1 MVDYVINYTQTDGD
15 TLHVINL
22 TEEEYIV
29 KSISEGTAEKV
40 TWDLENKTFIRILDK
55 EIKGLKSKIKNQKY
69 TVGECYTY
77 NKLDGISVLEEKI
90 KSNTLKLEYL
100 ENYIK

>member
-40 TWDLENKTFIRILDK
+40 TWDLENKTVIRILDK
-55 EIKGLKSKIKNQKY
+55 EIKG
-69 TVGECYTY
+69 
-77 NKLDGISVLEEKI
+77 
-90 KSNTLKLEYL
+90 
-100 ENYIK
+100 